1 MTRENK
7 LSIVI
12 AFGLLIFVGMLVAD
26 HYSEASHR
34 EVAPLGSN
42 APTPP
47 LLNAGRLV
55 DGPSPP
61 LEFQH
66 HGNSAGDTMHTVHRG
81 ETLRSI
87 CSEHYGDSGLA
98 GAVARWNSL
107 PNPDKLEKGPT
118 IALPTRASL
127 SIGNLTP
134 STKTTTTVQHTRST
148 TLKMGSYTVQSGDT
162 LSELA
167 YKLMG
172 TSKKTTE
179 LFNCNRN
186 VMPDPDTITPG
197 MVLQYPINA
206 R

>member
-26 HYSEASHR
+26 HYSVASHR
-34 EVAPLGSN
+34 EVADLGSN

-47 LLNAGRLV
+47 LLNSGRLI
-55 DGPSPP
+55 DGPPP
-61 LEFQH
+61 PSIIRYQD
-66 HGNSAGDTMHTVHRG
+66 NSAGDQLHTVRSG

-87 CSEHYGDSGLA
+87 CSAYYEDSGLA
-98 GAVARWNSL
+98 TAVANWNRM
-107 PNPDKLEKGPT
+107 PNPNNLEKGQT

-127 SIGNLTP
+127 FAVHTSPSIQTTIALD
-134 STKTTTTVQHTRST
+134 TKPRNASSVG
-148 TLKMGSYTVQSGDT
+148 KYTVKAGDT

-172 TSKKTTE
+172 TSRKTTE
-179 LFNCNRN
+179 LFNFNRD
-186 VMPDPDTITPG
+186 VMPDPDTIYPG
-197 MVLQYPINA
+197 MILQYPNTTQ
-206 R
+206 

>member
-26 HYSEASHR
+26 HYSVASHR
-34 EVAPLGSN
+34 EVADLGSN

-47 LLNAGRLV
+47 LLHSGRLV
-55 DGPSPP
+55 DGPPP
-61 LEFQH
+61 PSIIEYEDKATSDQV
-66 HGNSAGDTMHTVHRG
+66 HTVLRG

-87 CSEHYGDSGLA
+87 CSMYYGDSGLA
-98 GAVARWNSL
+98 SAVANWNRM
-107 PNPDKLEKGPT
+107 PNPNNLEKGQT
-118 IALPTRASL
+118 IALPSRASL
-127 SIGNLTP
+127 FAIHVPSSMQSTTAIDTTPRNTP
-134 STKTTTTVQHTRST
+134 SVGK
-148 TLKMGSYTVQSGDT
+148 YTVKAGDT

-179 LFNCNRN
+179 LFNINRD
-186 VMPDPDTITPG
+186 VMPDPDTIYPG
-197 MVLQYPINA
+197 MILQYPNTPQ
-206 R
+206 

>member
-26 HYSEASHR
+26 HYSVASHR
-34 EVAPLGSN
+34 EVADLGSN

-47 LLNAGRLV
+47 LLSSGRLI
-55 DGPSPP
+55 DGPPP
-61 LEFQH
+61 PSTIGH
-66 HGNSAGDTMHTVHRG
+66 KDNSAGDQLHTVRSG

-87 CSEHYGDSGLA
+87 CSAYYGDSGLA
-98 GAVARWNSL
+98 SAIAIWNRM
-107 PNPDKLEKGPT
+107 PNPNNLERGQT

-127 SIGNLTP
+127 FAVHTSHSTQQTVAVDTSPRSTP
-134 STKTTTTVQHTRST
+134 SVGK
-148 TLKMGSYTVQSGDT
+148 YTVKAGDT

-179 LFNCNRN
+179 LFQFNRD
-186 VMPDPDTITPG
+186 VMPDPDTIFPG
-197 MVLQYPINA
+197 MILQYPNTTQ
-206 R
+206 

>member
-26 HYSEASHR
+26 HYSVASHR
-34 EVAPLGSN
+34 EVAALGSN
-42 APTPP
+42 APAPP

-55 DGPSPP
+55 DGPPP
-61 LEFQH
+61 PIVFQQH
-66 HGNSAGDTMHTVHRG
+66 DNASNDTMHTVHYG

-87 CSEHYGDSGLA
+87 CSAHYGDSGLA
-98 GAVARWNSL
+98 GAVARWNSIS
-107 PNPDKLEKGPT
+107 NPDNLERGQT
-118 IALPTRASL
+118 IALPARASL
-127 SIGNLTP
+127 SIGSLDLSTYIPNVIQPTQTNTP
-134 STKTTTTVQHTRST
+134 
-148 TLKMGSYTVQSGDT
+148 KMGSYTVQSGDT

-172 TSKKTTE
+172 TSKKTIE

-186 VMPDPDTITPG
+186 IMPDPDTISPG
-197 MVLQYPINA
+197 MVLRYPIYA

>member
-26 HYSEASHR
+26 HYSVASHR
-34 EVAPLGSN
+34 EVADLGSN

-47 LLNAGRLV
+47 LLNSGRLI
-55 DGPSPP
+55 DGPPP
-61 LEFQH
+61 PSIIRYQD
-66 HGNSAGDTMHTVHRG
+66 NSADDQLHTVRSG

-87 CSEHYGDSGLA
+87 CSLYYGDSGLA
-98 GAVARWNSL
+98 SAVANWNRM
-107 PNPDKLEKGPT
+107 PNPNNLEKGQT
-118 IALPTRASL
+118 IALPTRAAL
-127 SIGNLTP
+127 FAVHTLPSIQSSVALN
-134 STKTTTTVQHTRST
+134 TKPRST
-148 TLKMGSYTVQSGDT
+148 PPVGKYTVIAGDT

-179 LFNCNRN
+179 LLNFNRD
-186 VMPDPDTITPG
+186 VMPDPDTIYPG
-197 MVLQYPINA
+197 MILQYPSTA
-206 R
+206 Q

>member
-26 HYSEASHR
+26 HYSVASHR
-34 EVAPLGSN
+34 EVADLGSN

-47 LLNAGRLV
+47 LLNSGRLV
-55 DGPSPP
+55 DGPPP
-61 LEFQH
+61 SSTIGDQD
-66 HGNSAGDTMHTVHRG
+66 NSAGDQLHTVRSG

-87 CSEHYGDSGLA
+87 CSVYYGDSGLA
-98 GAVARWNSL
+98 SAVADWNRM
-107 PNPDKLEKGPT
+107 PNPNNLERGQT

-127 SIGNLTP
+127 FAVHASPSIQPAVALDRSPRSTP
-134 STKTTTTVQHTRST
+134 SVSE
-148 TLKMGSYTVQSGDT
+148 YTVKSGDT

-179 LFNCNRN
+179 LFHFNRD
-186 VMPDPDTITPG
+186 VMPDPDTIYPG
-197 MVLQYPINA
+197 MILQYPNTTQ
-206 R
+206 

>member
-26 HYSEASHR
+26 HYSVASHR
-34 EVAPLGSN
+34 EVADLGSN

-47 LLNAGRLV
+47 LLNSGRLI
-55 DGPSPP
+55 DGPPP
-61 LEFQH
+61 PSIIRYQD
-66 HGNSAGDTMHTVHRG
+66 NSADDQLHTVRSG

-87 CSEHYGDSGLA
+87 CSAYYGDSGLA
-98 GAVARWNSL
+98 TAVANWNRM
-107 PNPDKLEKGPT
+107 PNPNNLEKGQT

-127 SIGNLTP
+127 FAVHTSPSIQTTIALD
-134 STKTTTTVQHTRST
+134 TKPRNASSVS
-148 TLKMGSYTVQSGDT
+148 KYTVKAGDT

-172 TSKKTTE
+172 TSRKTIE
-179 LFNCNRN
+179 LFNFNRD
-186 VMPDPDTITPG
+186 VMPDPDTIYPG
-197 MVLQYPINA
+197 MILKYPNTVQ
-206 R
+206 